1 MAQNYFGSIDYDK
14 LLTDLKQGRLKTF
27 KTEGGKR
34 LINVNVYVNDADDQY
49 GNIAS
54 ISVPLKDEFHTE
66 ENGKKINK
74 LYVGNLK
81 KSESKTQEAGAE
93 DFQDDDDDDLGF

>member
-14 LLTDLKQGRLKTF
+14 LLADLKEGRLKTY
-27 KTEGGKR
+27 KTEKGKR
-34 LINVNVYVNDADDQY
+34 LINVNVYVNDAPTEY

-54 ISVPLKDEFHTE
+54 ISVPLRDEFHTE

-74 LYVGNLK
+74 LYIGNLK
-81 KSESKTQEAGAE
+81 LSENSTQEATAE
-93 DFQDDDDDDLGF
+93 DFQDADDDLPF

>member
-14 LLTDLKQGRLKTF
+14 LLTDLKEGRLKTY
-27 KTEGGKR
+27 KTEKGKR
-34 LINVNVYVNDADDQY
+34 LINVNVYVNDTPNEY

-54 ISVPLKDEFHTE
+54 ISVPLKEEFHTE

-74 LYVGNLK
+74 LYIGNLK
-81 KSESKTQEAGAE
+81 PSENSTQEATAE
-93 DFQDDDDDDLGF
+93 YFQDEDDDLPF

>member
-14 LLTDLKQGRLKTF
+14 LLADLKEGRLKTF
-27 KTEGGKR
+27 KTESGKR
-34 LINVNVYVNDADDQY
+34 LINVNVYVNDAPNEY

-54 ISVPLKDEFHTE
+54 ISVPLKEEFHTE
-66 ENGKKINK
+66 DNGKKINK

-81 KSESKTQEAGAE
+81 PSENSVSEATAE
-93 DFQDDDDDDLGF
+93 DFQDADDDLPF

>member
-14 LLTDLKQGRLKTF
+14 LLADLKLGRLKTF
-27 KTEGGKR
+27 KTESGKR
-34 LINVNVYVNDADDQY
+34 LINVNVYVSDTPNEY

-66 ENGKKINK
+66 ESGKKINK

-81 KSESKTQEAGAE
+81 LSENTIQEATAE
-93 DFQDDDDDDLGF
+93 DFQKDDEDGLPF

>member
-14 LLTDLKQGRLKTF
+14 LLADLKEGRLKTY
-27 KTEGGKR
+27 KTEKGKR
-34 LINVNVYVNDADDQY
+34 LINVNVYVNDAPNEY

-74 LYVGNLK
+74 LYIGNLK
-81 KSESKTQEAGAE
+81 LSENSTQEDYRG
-93 DFQDDDDDDLGF
+93 

>member
-14 LLTDLKQGRLKTF
+14 LLADLKEGRLKTY
-27 KTEGGKR
+27 KTENGKR
-34 LINVNVYVNDADDQY
+34 LINVNVYVGDKPSEY

-54 ISVPLKDEFHTE
+54 ISVPLKDEFHIE

-74 LYVGNLK
+74 LYIGNLK
-81 KSESKTQEAGAE
+81 ASENSTREATGE
-93 DFQDDDDDDLGF
+93 DFQDEDDELPF